1 MAGTKRTRRDA
12 RQRKQKRRKLLFEVI
27 ESDPSDNNAPK
38 TELMLINDNCLEEI
52 LEWLSL
58 SDLVSLSTT
67 CKRMNG
73 VVSRYFGRKYPTK
86 RITIKMDSDLRGRIE
101 YWPRELYVQRFR
113 EYFQNIA
120 IRGE

>member
-1 MAGTKRTRRDA
+1 MAGTKRNRRDA
-12 RQRKQKRRKLLFEVI
+12 RQRKQKKRKLLFEVI
-27 ESDPSDNNAPK
+27 DCDPNDNTPK